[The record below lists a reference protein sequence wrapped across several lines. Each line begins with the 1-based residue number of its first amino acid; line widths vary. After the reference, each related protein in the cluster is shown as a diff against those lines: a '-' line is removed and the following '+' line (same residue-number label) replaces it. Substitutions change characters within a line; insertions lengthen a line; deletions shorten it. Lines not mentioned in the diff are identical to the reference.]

1 MTSIKHL
8 ALLVALVVGPLADR
22 GLAAEDISAILK
34 QIKAERTGQIPKPT
48 PAPYTPPKK
57 KQEQKKKTSASSGTS
72 SKAKKPSAP
81 KVPLWSPRDKLPKD
95 VTGHYLA
102 GTFAVKGED
111 ISGCATLIPVQDA
124 NNPFARQFNVVNMS
138 TGLAPGTLVPIGR
151 REMVTVPRSRP
162 LVFIGRGLLPG
173 IYQVQA
179 Q

>member
-1 MTSIKHL
+1 MKHL
-8 ALLVALVVGPLADR
+8 ALLVALVVGPVANH

-34 QIKAERTGQIPKPT
+34 QIKAERTGQLPKPT
-48 PAPYTPPKK
+48 PIQT
-57 KQEQKKKTSASSGTS
+57 KQEQKKKSSASSGAS
-72 SKAKKPSAP
+72 SKAKQPSAP
-81 KVPLWSPRDKLPKD
+81 KVPIWSPRDKLPKD

-102 GTFAVKGED
+102 GTFVVQGED
-111 ISGCATLIPVQDA
+111 LSGCATLIPAQDA

-138 TGLAPGTLVPIGR
+138 TGLVPGTLVPIGR
-151 REMVTVPRSRP
+151 REMVTVSRSRP

>member
-1 MTSIKHL
+1 MKYFAILFAFAFGSLINH
-8 ALLVALVVGPLADR
+8 
-22 GLAAEDISAILK
+22 GLAAEEISAILK

-48 PAPYTPPKK
+48 PAPYTPPQK
-57 KQEQKKKTSASSGTS
+57 KQEQKKKSSATPGMS

-81 KVPLWSPRDKLPKD
+81 KVPIWSPRDKLPKD

-102 GTFAVKGED
+102 GTFAVQGED
-111 ISGCATLIPVQDA
+111 LSGCATLIPVQDA

>member
-1 MTSIKHL
+1 MKHL
-8 ALLVALVVGPLADR
+8 VIFFVLILSPLSHH
-22 GLAAEDISAILK
+22 GLAAEDISGILK
-34 QIKAERTGQIPKPT
+34 QIKAERTGQMPKPT
-48 PAPYTPPKK
+48 PAPKTPPPK
-57 KQEQKKKTSASSGTS
+57 KQEQKKKSSASSGAS
-72 SKAKKPSAP
+72 AKAKQPSAP
-81 KVPLWSPRDKLPKD
+81 KVPIWSPRDKLPKD

-102 GTFAVKGED
+102 GTFVVQGED
-111 ISGCATLIPVQDA
+111 VSGCAVLIPAQDA

-151 REMVTVPRSRP
+151 REMVTVSRSRP

>member
-1 MTSIKHL
+1 MKRL
-8 ALLVALVVGPLADR
+8 ALLIALLANPLAHQ

-34 QIKAERTGQIPKPT
+34 QIKAERSGQVPKPT

-57 KQEQKKKTSASSGTS
+57 KEQKKKSSANSGSS
-72 SKAKKPSAP
+72 SKPKRPSAP
-81 KVPLWSPRDKLPKD
+81 SVPIWSPRDKLPKD

-102 GTFAVKGED
+102 GTFAVQGED

-151 REMVTVPRSRP
+151 RQMVTVPRSRP